1 MTTNTILFRMLQG
14 IAGIITRVWQAQVES
29 FPLGATA
36 FPAYGLPCKISSG
49 TIIPI
54 TSTGDPVYGIL
65 AKPFPTTGKNA
76 SDPLA
81 AAVPP
86 TTGVADVLTKG
97 YISVFIQN
105 APASVNAGGIVY
117 VRFQNPSGAKIV
129 GGLESVTSG
138 DVYALTNARFTGNV
152 DGSGNGEIYIDN
164 AGAHA

>member
-1 MTTNTILFRMLQG
+1 MSTQSLLFRMLQG
-14 IAGIITRVWQAQVES
+14 VAGIITRVWSANVES
-29 FPLGATA
+29 VPLGATA

-54 TSTGDPVYGIL
+54 TSTADPVYGIL
-65 AKPFPTTGKNA
+65 VKPFPTTGKNA

-86 TTGVADVLTKG
+86 TSGVADVLTKG
-97 YISVFIQN
+97 YVSVFVQN
-105 APASVNAGGIVY
+105 VPASVTLGGVVY

-129 GGLESVTSG
+129 GGIESVTSA

-152 DGSGNGEIYIDN
+152 DASGNGEIYIGND
-164 AGAHA
+164 GAHA